1 MQLIDKLNELNA
13 TAQRLESAL
22 QAAQS
27 LQDERIKSE
36 VAKTKSELKSEVKSE
51 LETSITNTLQTRFED
66 IVKTNTSK
74 EVLNGIFVENV
85 LNNASVMNRVLD
97 LAEFDERVQNA
108 IDERCEIYM
117 NSYKRYQNSYAALAV
132 CLQNELAVISEA
144 MNYVAIIELAQERLT
159 SSKPQFKIYHEI

>member
-117 NSYKRYQNSYAALAV
+117 NSYKRYQNSYAALAAF
-132 CLQNELAVISEA
+132 LEEKGLSEDSVKNIFSESLLKVVKQCT
-144 MNYVAIIELAQERLT
+144 M
-159 SSKPQFKIYHEI
+159 